1 MPTQVP
7 EESPVMKLSIVV
19 PCYNAATKIGPCLES
34 LERIDLPEHDF
45 EVLFVDD
52 HSTDGTLPLLE
63 QRCSAHSNW
72 RVVPLGAN
80 SGSPSRPRNVGTSNA
95 LGQYVFFLDCDDE
108 ILPAALKHQ
117 LELASNEDSDIVR
130 ASLYTVE
137 RGKKPLLLNRVAD
150 FNASDSRTEKIAK
163 IIRDQSTTNSSL
175 IRRRLLIDNGI
186 IWPEHLHMGEDT
198 VFLNNVLSV
207 ARNISYLDEPA
218 IVYHKTIGF
227 IRSSTQQYGARELA
241 SHLEVWE
248 SAEATLAQV
257 GLSYMAI
264 RGHVALR
271 VAIESLYRFNRGD
284 IDAGLFSKL
293 SRLVH
298 SNWEAISQ
306 RTFRPRI
313 RETLEVINAGDYDA
327 FQQNI
332 KQRLLIAGM
341 DLKFISPAIPA
352 MRELYDIRL
361 DEWTGHD
368 AHDPEKSRELLEW
381 ADVIFCEWLLGNAVW
396 YAKHKRPHQ
405 RLVVRLHRFEL
416 NARFGHEVDQSKV
429 DCFISVSLHT
439 SEDMIR
445 TFGMDRTKVRIIPN
459 YLDVKAYEK
468 SSNPG
473 KTTRLAMVGM
483 LPKLKGYHRA
493 LELLHYLNTH
503 GDFTL
508 TVFGKGPLDLPWVYK
523 NPIERSYYESCEQYI
538 VDHNLSEKVTFSGW
552 VDTKTALADFGFVLS
567 LSDLESFHVAPA
579 EGFASGNQGVF
590 LTWHGVDYIYPEDYI
605 FDDIFGIRDYILR
618 NQDLDTFNRNAERG
632 QKFVRE
638 RYSLEFFVSL
648 VQEALEEV

>member
-1 MPTQVP
+1 
-7 EESPVMKLSIVV
+7 MKLSIVV
-19 PCYNAATKIGPCLES
+19 PCYNAETKIGPCLES
-34 LERIDLPEHDF
+34 LEKISLPGETF

-52 HSTDGTLPLLE
+52 FSTDGTLALLE
-63 QRCSAHSNW
+63 NRASSHPNW
-72 RVVPLGAN
+72 RVVPLAAN
-80 SGSPSRPRNVGTSNA
+80 SGSPSRPRNVGTSKA
-95 LGQYVFFLDCDDE
+95 EGEYVFFLDCDDE
-108 ILPAALKHQ
+108 ILPDALGRQ
-117 LELASNEDSDIVR
+117 LELAADEDSDIVR

-137 RGKKPLLLNRVAD
+137 RGKQPQLLNRVRD
-150 FNASDSRTEKIAK
+150 FKYTDSRTDKIAK
-163 IIRDQSTTNSSL
+163 IVRDQSTTNSSL
-175 IRRRLLIDNGI
+175 IRRSLLLDNGI

-198 VFLNNVLSV
+198 VFLNNVLS
-207 ARNISYLDEPA
+207 AAINISYLDEPA

-227 IRSSTQQYGARELA
+227 IRSTTQQYGARELA

-248 SAEATLAQV
+248 SAELTLSQV

-271 VAIESLYRFNRGD
+271 VALESIYRFNRGD

-298 SNWEAISQ
+298 SNWESLGE

-313 RETLEVINAGDYDA
+313 RETLEIINSGDYEL

-341 DLKFISPAIPA
+341 DLKFISPAIPSL
-352 MRELYDIRL
+352 REHYDIRL

-368 AHDPEKSRELLEW
+368 AHDETQSRDHLEW

-396 YAKHKRPHQ
+396 YANHKKAHQ
-405 RLVVRLHRFEL
+405 QLIVRMHRFEL

-445 TFGMDRTKVRIIPN
+445 TFGLDRTKVRIIPN
-459 YLDVKAYEK
+459 YLDVKNYR
-468 SSNPG
+468 SNDDPA

-493 LELLHYLNTH
+493 LELLNYLNAH
-503 GDFTL
+503 GDFSL

-523 NPIERSYYESCEQYI
+523 NPVERAYYESCEQYI

-552 VDTKTALADFGFVLS
+552 VDTKEALADFGFVLS

-579 EGFASGNQGVF
+579 EGFAAGNQGVF
-590 LTWHGVDYIYPEDYI
+590 LPWHGVDYVYPGEYI
-605 FDDIFGIRDYILR
+605 FEDIFGIRDYILR
-618 NQDLDTFNRNAERG
+618 NQDLEVFKKNAELG
-632 QKFVRE
+632 QRFVRE
-638 RYSLEFFVSL
+638 RYSLESFVSL
-648 VQEALEEV
+648 VQEVLEEV

>member
-1 MPTQVP
+1 
-7 EESPVMKLSIVV
+7 MKLSIVV
-19 PCYNAATKIGPCLES
+19 PCYNAETKIGPCLES
-34 LERIDLPEHDF
+34 LEKIDLPQESF
-45 EVLFVDD
+45 EILFVDD
-52 HSTDGTLPLLE
+52 SSTDGTLSLLE
-63 QRCSAHSNW
+63 QRAAHRGNW
-72 RVVPLGAN
+72 RVVPLTAN
-80 SGSPSRPRNVGTSNA
+80 SGSPSRPRNVGTSKA
-95 LGQYVFFLDCDDE
+95 VGEYVFFLDCDDE
-108 ILPAALKHQ
+108 ILPDALRQQ
-117 LELASNEDSDIVR
+117 LDLAEIENADIVR

-137 RGKKPLLLNRVAD
+137 RGRKPQLLNRVVD
-150 FNASDSRTEKIAK
+150 FRFSDSRTDKIAK

-175 IRRRLLIDNGI
+175 IRRSLLIDNGI

-198 VFLNNVLSV
+198 VFLNNVLS
-207 ARNISYLDEPA
+207 AAMNISYLDEPA
-218 IVYHKTIGF
+218 IIYHKSIGF
-227 IRSSTQQYGARELA
+227 IRSTTQQYGARELA

-248 SAEATLAQV
+248 SAEHTLSQV

-271 VAIESLYRFNRGD
+271 MALESIYRFNRGD

-298 SNWEAISQ
+298 NNWDSISQ
-306 RTFRPRI
+306 RVFRPRI
-313 RETLEVINAGDYDA
+313 RETLEIVNSGNYEQ

-341 DLKFISPAIPA
+341 DLKFISPAIPSL
-352 MRELYDIRL
+352 REHYDVKL

-368 AHDPEKSRELLEW
+368 SHDEKQSQELLEW
-381 ADVIFCEWLLGNAVW
+381 ADVVFCEWLLGNAVW
-396 YAKHKRPHQ
+396 YARHKRAHQ
-405 RLVVRLHRFEL
+405 RLIVRMHRFEL
-416 NARFGHEVDQSKV
+416 NARFGHEVDQTRV

-445 TFGMDRTKVRIIPN
+445 TFGLDRTKVRIIPN
-459 YLDVKAYEK
+459 YLDVKNYK
-468 SSNPG
+468 TSNDPA
-473 KTTRLAMVGM
+473 KTRKLAMVGM

-503 GDFTL
+503 GDYSL

-523 NPIERSYYESCEQYI
+523 NPVERTYYESCERYI
-538 VDHNLSEKVTFSGW
+538 LDHNLTDKVTFSGW
-552 VDTKTALADFGFVLS
+552 VDTKEALSDFGFVLS

-590 LTWHGVDYIYPEDYI
+590 LPWHGVDYVYPEDYI
-605 FDDIFGIRDYILR
+605 FEDVFGIRDYILE
-618 NQDLDTFNRNAERG
+618 NQDLDVFNENAKPG
-632 QKFVRE
+632 QDFVRE
-638 RYSLEFFVSL
+638 RYSLETFITL

>member
-1 MPTQVP
+1 
-7 EESPVMKLSIVV
+7 MKLSIVV
-19 PCYNAATKIGPCLES
+19 PCYNAETKIGLCLES
-34 LERIDLPEHDF
+34 LERIDLPENDF

-52 HSTDGTLPLLE
+52 SSTDGTLELLK
-63 QRCSAHSNW
+63 QRSSAHTNW
-72 RVVPLGAN
+72 HVVALGAN
-80 SGSPSRPRNVGTSNA
+80 SGSPSRPRNVGTSKA
-95 LGQYVFFLDCDDE
+95 EGKYVFFLDCDDE
-108 ILPAALKHQ
+108 ILPGALRRQ
-117 LELASNEDSDIVR
+117 LELAANDDSDIVR
-130 ASLYTVE
+130 ASLFTVE
-137 RGKKPLLLNRVAD
+137 RGKAPKLLNRVVD
-150 FNASDSRTEKIAK
+150 FNFSDSRTEKIAK
-163 IIRDQSTTNSSL
+163 IVRDQSTTNSSL
-175 IRRRLLIDNGI
+175 IRRSLLIDNGI

-198 VFLNNVLSV
+198 VFLNNVLAS
-207 ARNISYLDEPA
+207 AQNISYLDEPA
-218 IVYHKTIGF
+218 IVYHKSIGF
-227 IRSSTQQYGARELA
+227 IRSTTQQYGARELA

-248 SAEATLAQV
+248 SAEATLSQV

-271 VAIESLYRFNRGD
+271 VALESIYRFNRGD

-298 SNWEAISQ
+298 SNWDSISE
-306 RTFRPRI
+306 RPYRPRI
-313 RETLEVINAGDYDA
+313 RETLEIINSGDYKQ
-327 FQQNI
+327 FQENI
-332 KQRLLIAGM
+332 KERLLIAGM

-352 MRELYDIRL
+352 LHEHYDVKL

-368 AHDPEKSRELLEW
+368 AHDEDRSRELLEW

-396 YAKHKRPHQ
+396 YAKHKRAHQ

-439 SEDMIR
+439 SEDMVR

-459 YLDVKAYEK
+459 YLDVKAYET
-468 SSNPG
+468 SDDPR
-473 KTTRLAMVGM
+473 KTKRLAMVGT

-493 LELLHYLNTH
+493 LELLHYLNLH
-503 GDFTL
+503 GDYSL

-523 NPIERSYYESCEQYI
+523 NPVERSYYEACEQYI
-538 VDHNLSEKVTFSGW
+538 VDNNLSDKVTFSGW
-552 VDTKTALADFGFVLS
+552 VDTKTALADYGFVLS

-590 LTWHGVDYIYPEDYI
+590 LPWHGVDYIYPEDYI
-605 FDDIFGIRDYILR
+605 FEDIFEIRDYILK
-618 NQDLDTFNRNAERG
+618 NQELENFNKSAEAG
-632 QKFVRE
+632 QSFVRE
-638 RYSLEFFVSL
+638 RYSLESFISL

>member
-1 MPTQVP
+1 
-7 EESPVMKLSIVV
+7 MKLSIVV
-19 PCYNAATKIGPCLES
+19 PCYNAETKIGLCLES
-34 LERIDLPEHDF
+34 LERIDLPEESF

-52 HSTDGTLPLLE
+52 FSTDGTLAFLE
-63 QRCSAHSNW
+63 QRISAHPNW
-72 RVVPLGAN
+72 RLVALGAN
-80 SGSPSRPRNVGTSNA
+80 SGSPSRPRNVGTSKA
-95 LGQYVFFLDCDDE
+95 VGEYVFFLDCDDE
-108 ILPAALKHQ
+108 ILPEALRLQ
-117 LELASNEDSDIVR
+117 LELADNEDSDIVR

-137 RGKKPLLLNRVAD
+137 RGKKPQLLNRVVN
-150 FNASDSRTEKIAK
+150 FNFSDSRTEKIAK
-163 IIRDQSTTNSSL
+163 IVRDQSTTNSSL
-175 IRRRLLIDNGI
+175 IRRSLLIDNGI

-198 VFLNNVLSV
+198 VFLNNVLAASQ
-207 ARNISYLDEPA
+207 NISYLDEPA
-218 IVYHKTIGF
+218 IVYHKSIGF
-227 IRSSTQQYGARELA
+227 IRSTTQQYGARELA

-248 SAEATLAQV
+248 SAESTLARV
-257 GLSYMAI
+257 GLSYMEI
-264 RGHVALR
+264 RGHVSLR
-271 VAIESLYRFNRGD
+271 VALESIYRFNRGD

-298 SNWEAISQ
+298 SNWDSISE

-313 RETLEVINAGDYDA
+313 RETLEVINSGNYEE

-341 DLKFISPAIPA
+341 DLKFISPAIPSLQ
-352 MRELYDIRL
+352 EHYSVKL
-361 DEWTGHD
+361 DAWTGHD
-368 AHDPEKSRELLEW
+368 AHDVEQSQELLEW

-396 YAKHKRPHQ
+396 YAKHKRAHQ

-416 NARFGHEVDQSKV
+416 NARFGNEIDQSKV

-459 YLDVKAYEK
+459 YLDVKAYD
-468 SSNPG
+468 SSDDPS
-473 KTTRLAMVGM
+473 KTSRLAMVGI

-493 LELLHYLNTH
+493 LELLNYLNAH
-503 GDFTL
+503 GEYTL

-523 NPIERSYYESCEQYI
+523 NPVERSYYESCERYI
-538 VDHNLSEKVTFSGW
+538 EDHNLSEKVTFSGW

-590 LTWHGVDYIYPEDYI
+590 LPWQGVDYIYPQDYI
-605 FDDIFGIRDYILR
+605 FDDIFAIRDYILD
-618 NQDLDTFNRNAERG
+618 NQELETFDKNAEQGKR
-632 QKFVRE
+632 FVNE
-638 RYSLEFFVSL
+638 RYSLETFISL